1 MKKKLYVFMMMLGF
15 IIVMLGVKGEGS
27 RKSVSY
33 AAQDTR
39 TGVYQAKYTANGKT
53 TTEWCY
59 LKNGVVQYNY
69 NGFQS
74 NSNGWW
80 YIEKG
85 KVTFKKTDIIQGTV
99 KGQNGWWYVKD
110 SKVQFVNSV
119 EQNSNGWWVIRNGKV
134 DFNYT
139 GFADNSNGWWYIE
152 KGKVTF
158 KKTDII
164 QGTVKGQNGWWFVK
178 GSRVKFVNSVE
189 QNSNGWWVIRNGKV
203 DFNYT
208 GFADN
213 SNGWWYIEKGKVT
226 FKKTDVIQGTVK
238 GQSGWWYV
246 KGSKL
251 QFVDSVEKNSNG
263 WWFVKKGMVDFS
275 FTGIAKNS
283 SGWWYC
289 KKGKVVFDYTGD
301 VKCDKGGTVTVKGGK
316 VTGNDGQGNI
326 ATLMSSSKYIS
337 GKEFSGYTY
346 EITPMVYPFNDYF
359 FIKTDNPDPDS
370 FYFVDKSTKYSDEEG
385 SIAAVTERF
394 ADVKY
399 EDAETGRVKGG
410 YIARGSYTDGGT
422 LYIAE
427 IKVISETPYYNNS
440 TGETTYIKDYETKVT
455 NKTVKVK
462 AVKDSVDYIID
473 TYTKDKNG
481 FFNKMDAAQAG
492 MFSICIYSG
501 VYILG
506 DLYKDENKPYYGIST
521 STYSDQN
528 YYIVEPY
535 YRSYGKKMLIS
546 ALFPYKLTSI
556 GFPSMMAG
564 IAVRLQPSAICK
576 WDDYY
581 HYYINVTYK
590 GNTQTYGGA
599 GSGGGQGINED
610 QIIYRFTF
618 DKSQNDASTK
628 MDITTLRKRQCEY
641 GALDVDEDAGK
652 TMTPLKWS
660 DVKKQVGEGSYAK
673 VGIMNSLG
681 MIGDEQVYTYLYD
694 DGSNNEGSDG
704 FACIGSM
711 ENVWFDGR
719 YFNDRE
725 YFYPGATLE
734 KTVEDVQPGL
744 TFKDPVIKIPNDGKE
759 YYMFAAKVE
768 DGSTWEYKE
777 RPLSE
782 YGYNAKTGKWK
793 GYYTYTY
800 DASSKSWILN
810 EFMSDYNNGIY
821 YYDEDGNRVSLNS
834 KDYLDEITITMDE
847 AKAMKLDKNT
857 NKDPSSFLI
866 YDRVTKPGTKGNN

>member
-15 IIVMLGVKGEGS
+15 IIVMLGVKGEGGG
-27 RKSVSY
+27 KSVSY

-59 LKNGVVQYNY
+59 LKNGAVQYNY

-85 KVTFKKTDIIQGTV
+85 KVTFKKTDVIQGTV

-189 QNSNGWWVIRNGKV
+189 QNSNGWWAIRNGKV

-213 SNGWWYIEKGKVT
+213 SNGWWYAEKGKIT

-246 KGSKL
+246 KGSKV

-385 SIAAVTERF
+385 SIAATTERF

-427 IKVISETPYYNNS
+427 RKVVREIGCYNLS
-440 TGETTYIKDYETKVT
+440 TGEWENEKEYETKVT

-473 TYTKDKNG
+473 TYTKDKSG

-492 MFSICIYSG
+492 LYSICLYSG
-501 VYILG
+501 AYVLG
-506 DLYKDENKPYYGIST
+506 ELHKSEEVPYYGIST
-521 STYSDQN
+521 SPHNDQN
-528 YYIVEPY
+528 FYIQEPY
-535 YRSYGKKMLIS
+535 YRSDSRYMLMS
-546 ALFPYKLTSI
+546 SLYPYRLDSI
-556 GFPSMMAG
+556 GFPSMMVSVAQ
-564 IAVRLQPSAICK
+564 RMQPSATYK
-576 WDDYY
+576 WDEYY
-581 HYYINVTYK
+581 HYDVSITYK
-590 GNTQTYGGA
+590 GKTQTYGGA
-599 GSGGGQGINED
+599 GHGGGQGINED
-610 QIIYRFTF
+610 QIIYRFLF
-618 DKSQNDASTK
+618 DKSKNDASTK
-628 MDITTLRKRQCEY
+628 TDLDTVRQRLCEY
-641 GALDVDEDAGK
+641 GALDVDEDEGK

-660 DVKKQVGEGSYAK
+660 DVKKQVGEGSYAR
-673 VGIMNSLG
+673 VVLMDSMFFGASG
-681 MIGDEQVYTYLYD
+681 TGYTYLYD
-694 DGSNNEGSDG
+694 NGSGYDGSDG
-704 FACIGSM
+704 FVSIGCMS
-711 ENVWFDGR
+711 NVWFDGR
-719 YFNDRE
+719 YFNVRE
-725 YFYPGATLE
+725 YYYPGATFE
-734 KTVEDVQPGL
+734 DTVENVQPGL
-744 TFKDPVIKIPNDGKE
+744 VFKDYTLKLPNDGKE
-759 YYMFAAKVE
+759 YYTYM
-768 DGSTWEYKE
+768 GSYEYE
-777 RPLSE
+777 GQTYYYGLTPVSE
-782 YGYNAKTGKWK
+782 SGYNAKTGKWK
-793 GYYTYTY
+793 GYTTFTY
-800 DASSKSWILN
+800 DESSKSWRNYELENI
-810 EFMSDYNNGIY
+810 IY
-821 YYDEDGNRVSLNS
+821 YDKNNNPVKLTNS
-834 KDYLDEITITMDE
+834 KYLDGCTITMDE

-866 YDRVTKPGTKGNN
+866 YDRVTKPGTKGSN